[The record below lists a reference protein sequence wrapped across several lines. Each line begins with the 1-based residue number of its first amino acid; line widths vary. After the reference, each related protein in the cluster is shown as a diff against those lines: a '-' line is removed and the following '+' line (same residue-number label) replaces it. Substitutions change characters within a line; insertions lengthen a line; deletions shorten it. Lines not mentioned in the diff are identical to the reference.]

1 MLAAVNP
8 INDLID
14 ELSPDGGI
22 YVAYTTN
29 GCSESVSLELDTLYC
44 DQVDSLYDEDDQ
56 PIDPKVFLAQKM
68 VDLISKLEQVKTAL
82 LKKYPPQG
90 PAGVGRLE
98 RVDLGLEEPVVVPI
112 GGGGLVARQA
122 EDFDLE
128 DIAAADA
135 AASQV
140 AGGILQAAGLV
151 ERGVPS

>member
-8 INDLID
+8 INDLIY
-14 ELSPDGGI
+14 EFYPDGGI

-29 GCSESVSLELDTLYC
+29 GCSESFSFYC

-56 PIDPKVFLAQKM
+56 PIDPEVFLAQKM
-68 VDLISKLEQVKTAL
+68 VDMISKLEQVKAAL
-82 LKKYPPQG
+82 LKKYPPKP
-90 PAGVGRLE
+90 PAGGVT
-98 RVDLGLEEPVVVPI
+98 DCPD
-112 GGGGLVARQA
+112 
-122 EDFDLE
+122 DFGLE

-151 ERGVPS
+151 ERGMPS